1 MIYYVLYRINFVG
14 LVLDKGLEYFSML
27 EIQTC

>member
-14 LVLDKGLEYFSML
+14 LVLDKGLEYFQNKKR
-27 EIQTC
+27 IY